1 MDLVISADPPTPSPC
16 PAPQRSPS
24 YSHKL
29 LAVVVSSDGAVTLQ
43 KVGKRAACGRTQPI
57 IRQFHV
63 HNVQSHFSPSSP
75 PSPPSIGICASCLPL
90 LAPASSYMT
99 RRPVL
104 RGLLSHSHSQWIS
117 SRVYTCHHTNLV
129 RTAQIRQPR
138 CYVAYRARHTPF
150 LAAASSH
157 VICRL
162 VLRGLLSHSHSQRI
176 SSRVYTRAI
185 AIASRAPDPP
195 TPLLCGLPCPPHAV
209 SCRCLLTYDL

>member
-1 MDLVISADPPTPSPC
+1 MDFVISADPPTPSPC

-90 LAPASSYMT
+90 LAPASSYTT

-104 RGLLSHSHSQWIS
+104 RGLLSHSH
-117 SRVYTCHHTNLV
+117 
-129 RTAQIRQPR
+129 A
-138 CYVAYRARHTPF
+138 
-150 LAAASSH
+150 
-157 VICRL
+157 
-162 VLRGLLSHSHSQRI
+162 QRI
-176 SSRVYTRAI
+176 SSRVYTGHHTSLARTAQI
-185 AIASRAPDPP
+185 DLP